1 MRKALLYSFIFHIC
15 LMLAVYFDMHFSF
28 FKKIDTTPTM
38 LIDFVAIGDK
48 SAAPK
53 KAPAPAPDE
62 VAKEE
67 GPKEDLKKQPEP
79 LPEKPKESEKPK
91 DTPKDK
97 PKDKDKPKEAEK
109 PKDDS
114 IPLKKDKDKP
124 KKEEK
129 KPEEPK
135 KPEPKKSK
143 KAEVDLTKPK
153 PKGTKDDAKDKKP
166 KAKKKSMDDI
176 LSGVTKDE
184 TDAIDELMNDDGA
197 DVDELAPVVTASEI
211 DAVRRK
217 IHPCWSVPSGAKG
230 AKDLVVDLE
239 MELSPDGTVI
249 KADVVD
255 KGRMKSDPYFNVAAE
270 SARRA
275 VLDPKCNP
283 LPLPKDKYDKW
294 KNMEMSFNP
303 KDMF

>member
-1 MRKALLYSFIFHIC
+1 
-15 LMLAVYFDMHFSF
+15 MLSVYLDMHFPF

-53 KAPAPAPDE
+53 KSPAPAVNE

-67 GPKEDLKKQPEP
+67 GPKEEIKKQPDP
-79 LPEKPKESEKPK
+79 VPEKPKEPEKPK
-91 DTPKDK
+91 DPPKDKEKPKDLEKTKDK
-97 PKDKDKPKEAEK
+97 PKD
-109 PKDDS
+109 DS
-114 IPLKKDKDKP
+114 LPLKKDKDKP
-124 KKEEK
+124 KPEEK
-129 KPEEPK
+129 KPEEIK
-135 KPEPKKSK
+135 KPEPKKPK
-143 KAEVDLTKPK
+143 KAEVDLAKQK
-153 PKGTKDDAKDKKP
+153 PKGTKEDAKDKKA
-166 KAKKKSMDDI
+166 KAKTKSMDDI
-176 LSGVTKDE
+176 ISGITKDE
-184 TDAIDELMNDDGA
+184 TDTIDELMNDDGA
-197 DVDELAPVVTASEI
+197 DVDELAPVVTATEI

-217 IHPCWSVPSGAKG
+217 IYPCWSVPSGAKG
-230 AKDLVVDLE
+230 AKDLIVDID
-239 MELSPDGTVI
+239 MELSADGTVI

-255 KGRMKSDPYFNVAAE
+255 KRRMTNDPYFNVAAE

-294 KNMEMSFNP
+294 KNMTMSFNP

>member
-1 MRKALLYSFIFHIC
+1 
-15 LMLAVYFDMHFSF
+15 MHFSF
-28 FKKIDTTPTM
+28 FKKIDISPTM
-38 LIDFVAIGDK
+38 LIDFVAIGEK

-53 KAPAPAPDE
+53 KAPAPAPNE
-62 VAKEE
+62 AAKVE
-67 GPKEDLKKQPEP
+67 GPKEDLKKQIEP
-79 LPEKPKESEKPK
+79 SPEKPKEPEKPK
-91 DTPKDK
+91 DTQ
-97 PKDKDKPKEAEK
+97 KDKPKEVEK

-114 IPLKKDKDKP
+114 VSLKKDKDKP

-129 KPEEPK
+129 KLEEVKKLEPK
-135 KPEPKKSK
+135 KQK

-153 PKGTKDDAKDKKP
+153 PKGTKDNAKDKNP

-184 TDAIDELMNDDGA
+184 TDAIDDLINDDGA

-217 IHPCWSVPSGAKG
+217 IYPCWSVPSGAKG
-230 AKDLVVDLE
+230 AKDLVVDID
-239 MELSPDGTVI
+239 MELSADGTVI

-255 KGRMKSDPYFNVAAE
+255 KARMKNDPYFNVAAE

-294 KNMEMSFNP
+294 KDMTMSFNP